1 MSVEQVL
8 EVLEASDDMLTVQ
21 QIAERCGLHPSNVR
35 KHLDRLHSEKVVRK
49 SGRVFCSAT
58 GGHVYKWGMRR

>member
-35 KHLDRLHSEKVVRK
+35 RHLDRLHSEKVVRK
-49 SGRVFCSAT
+49 SGKVFCSDT
-58 GGHVYKWGMRR
+58 GGHAYKWGRR